1 MKSLGGAGLISLAVA
16 FPPVIRVNA
25 YWEQRH
31 PEMVGSA
38 KERAL
43 ARVWNANGAPADD
56 PFAVAMSPYLSD
68 PYRGTLAR
76 RFLAEGQTALDL
88 EFEAATKAL
97 TAAGLSPGDIDLTM
111 VSSFLP
117 DQPGVGN
124 AAFLAKRL
132 ELRGN
137 AWNFESACAGAMVGL
152 QNACAQVKAG
162 FAKRVLVV
170 VSCSYSRVLD
180 ETDTMIWSV
189 GDGAAAFVVG
199 EVPEGE
205 GVLSV
210 HGLHTAETCGAMEY
224 HLEPDPSGRV
234 NHRMRASQSGGKA
247 LRETAAPYLV
257 ECAEGA
263 MAKASI
269 SSVNDVDFFIT
280 TTPMAWYSKFCASV
294 LGYDLRKTIDT
305 HACYANTGPVMVP
318 TNLHAA
324 ASAGRLHR
332 GDTVLLYAVGSVSSR
347 SAAVLRWGDVK
358 LGPSPDPEIRSS
370 FVSRGSSGPGA
381 HDLRLPG

>member
-1 MKSLGGAGLISLAVA
+1 MMTTQGGAGLISLAVA
-16 FPPVIRVNA
+16 FPPVIRVNS
-25 YWEQRH
+25 YWEERH
-31 PEMVGSA
+31 PEMVSSA

-43 ARVWNANGAPADD
+43 ARVWNASGASPDD
-56 PFAVAMSPYLSD
+56 PFAQAMAPYLSD
-68 PYRGTLAR
+68 PFRGTLAR
-76 RFLAEGQTALDL
+76 RFLAEGQTPLDL
-88 EFEAATKAL
+88 EYEAATKAL
-97 TAAGLSPGDIDLTM
+97 TAAGLTPHDIDLLM

-117 DQPGVGN
+117 NQPGVGN
-124 AAFLAKRL
+124 AAFLARRL
-132 ELRGN
+132 ELKGN
-137 AWNFESACAGAMVGL
+137 AWNFESACAAPMVGL

-170 VSCSYSRVLD
+170 VSCTYSRVLD
-180 ETDTMIWSV
+180 ETDTLIWSV

-205 GVLSV
+205 GLISA

-224 HLEPDPSGRV
+224 VLEPGPDGRV
-234 NHRMRASQSGGKA
+234 RYRMESSEAGGRA

-257 ECAEGA
+257 ECTEGA
-263 MAKASI
+263 LAKAGLSG
-269 SSVNDVDFFIT
+269 VDEVDFVVT

-305 HACYANTGPVMVP
+305 HACYANTGPVLVP

-324 ASAGRLHR
+324 AAAGRLKR

-347 SAAVLRWGDVK
+347 AAAVLRWGDVK
-358 LGPSPDPEIRSS
+358 LGPSPEPITPDR
-370 FVSRGSSGPGA
+370 
-381 HDLRLPG
+381 